1 MKAANDGV
9 RFLVEVASLGAIAYW
24 GFHDHTSLLLKLAFG
39 IGGPLLIAFIW
50 ARWMAPRSSRRAP
63 EAQRALLEL
72 AIFGAGALALAA
84 SVGAASAIVFALG
97 AGVNALLDHR
107 FARTP

>member
-9 RFLVEVASLGAIAYW
+9 RFLVEVAALGAVAYW
-24 GFHDHTSLLLKLAFG
+24 GFHDHKSLVLKLVFG

-72 AIFGAGALALAA
+72 AIFGAAAVALAA
-84 SVGAASAIVFALG
+84 SEGAASAIVFALV
-97 AGVNALLDHR
+97 AGVNALLDHWLG
-107 FARTP
+107 RTP